1 MELSVEITQ
10 DLDGTIAIT
19 DYTKNPEFARYLPE
33 DAVEFSGGFD
43 SFKYSKTV
51 SITSLFY
58 ESSKEEQ
65 LVTTVYTK
73 HDVLPSA
80 DETAD
85 SIRIPIN
92 KDGYYIVHH
101 IVLPT
106 LDWLENDVYD
116 NENLAQYNH
125 IYVSDGCN
133 ILKYNRETST
143 AYIVDVKEVIEC
155 NSCYSIDY
163 KGTISKSSFD
173 VFSTAKLKECYIRL
187 SKALFD
193 YCPDRCEQADSQL
206 RFKRDF
212 VWMTYNVILFYLQDH
227 LYIDAQNVLELTTGC
242 NSFCE
247 QTHEPS
253 LKNADCGCR
262 R

>member
-19 DYTKNPEFARYLPE
+19 DYTKNPEFGRYLDE
-33 DAVEFSGGFD
+33 DAPEFSGGFTT
-43 SFKYSKTV
+43 FKYSKTV

-58 ESSKEEQ
+58 ESSKEES
-65 LVTTVYTK
+65 VMKTVYTP
-73 HDVLPSA
+73 HDKLPSVN
-80 DETAD
+80 ETAD
-85 SIRIPIN
+85 SIRIPID

-101 IVLPT
+101 LVLPT
-106 LDWLENDVYD
+106 LDWLEEVHDD
-116 NENLAQYNH
+116 ENLAQYNH
-125 IYVSDGCN
+125 IYVSDGCDVF
-133 ILKYNRETST
+133 KYDKETST
-143 AYIVDVKEVIEC
+143 AYPVDIKEIVEL
-155 NSCYSIDY
+155 NNCYSTDY
-163 KGTISKSSFD
+163 KGTISKASFD
-173 VFSTAKLKECYIRL
+173 LFSIAKLKECYIRL

-193 YCPDRCEQADSQL
+193 YCPGECEKADSQL

-227 LYIDAQNVLELTTGC
+227 LYIDAQNVLEQTTGC

-247 QTHEPS
+247 QMSDTS